1 MAGPAVLMAVVCL
14 CRNARV
20 LRDFA
25 RNWLPL
31 LFNAF
36 IGTDAQ
42 QREQYAAAIAAYAT
56 IAEPVTLSHFFR
68 EVIKKLLKAR
78 HDFHWQTCW
87 LPFFGL
93 FCLKNCRTVDKLAC
107 LAYQLLWMGLHVVL
121 CRVMHCLELCAD
133 INHCIRKNL

>member
-1 MAGPAVLMAVVCL
+1 M
-14 CRNARV
+14 

-42 QREQYAAAIAAYAT
+42 QRGQYAAAIAAYAT
-56 IAEPVTLSHFFR
+56 IADPATLSHFFR

-78 HDFHWQTCW
+78 HDFQWQSCC
-87 LPFFGL
+87 F
-93 FCLKNCRTVDKLAC
+93 VDP
-107 LAYQLLWMGLHVVL
+107 VVVYGSKE
-121 CRVMHCLELCAD
+121 C
-133 INHCIRKNL
+133 